1 MEIGIFFLLI
11 SNFIFIYCQNNT
23 RNIEINSS
31 SIIDIDVLQISYE
44 LAYKESYSLVVII
57 KTINDLDFSVSFPAK
72 LKSVKSKLEFNLNC
86 HNVSVTEIECYT
98 EKDVKFDLKD
108 KYYFYYNRGEKGKYT
123 MEENDIYEDFKQ
135 VNLIFKPEMYT
146 DLIMY
151 KDHRKVIGLN
161 NRKIVGGGYLYLA
174 RKNKKLLHKPADG
187 FNQNLELN
195 NFIIHGGIT
204 SGIPPCTLA
213 SYKEAINRGYLLVDA
228 NLQFT
233 QDKIPII
240 CNQDNL
246 ENING
251 GKGKINEISFS
262 NLQKIDLGTKFDKR
276 YKNEKI
282 LSFEELLK
290 LCKENNIIIDLNLSH
305 LDFQKYFE
313 NTNDYSKAIIDI
325 IEKYDMFNSIIFE
338 EGTNDKIISKLI
350 ELKNYICVS
359 ISNINSIQDMENMKN
374 KYPNSKR
381 IIYNIGNI
389 AANKIDKKTIKYGLS
404 LGKKIKVSDVIDDI
418 NIAKDLLSLGVNFIT
433 TNKLEP
439 FLIDNEYEWPIL
451 LRCNQFDILVD
462 CRLGKE
468 IKLYDNAVYNIYY
481 TKNIYN
487 LYEDIVD
494 KPIGEF
500 KYLDT
505 KQLDDR
511 FYKVKKFDFEKGDID
526 LDITFA
532 IKVGK
537 KLRGKVGPDYDNVKD
552 CYLYDFSCD
561 GNNLLNISCK
571 IDKNNKT
578 VKFNG
583 NYTIHSIDYYSWNKT
598 VPLVK
603 TNSIFGNINE
613 NNKLIYFSTVLFI
626 IIATCVVI
634 FIIFKGKNKKDFS
647 KIKIDDKTFK

>member
-262 NLQKIDLGTKFDKR
+262 NLQKIDLGTKFYKR
-276 YKNEKI
+276 
-282 LSFEELLK
+282 
-290 LCKENNIIIDLNLSH
+290 
-305 LDFQKYFE
+305 
-313 NTNDYSKAIIDI
+313 
-325 IEKYDMFNSIIFE
+325 
-338 EGTNDKIISKLI
+338 
-350 ELKNYICVS
+350 
-359 ISNINSIQDMENMKN
+359 
-374 KYPNSKR
+374 
-381 IIYNIGNI
+381 
-389 AANKIDKKTIKYGLS
+389 
-404 LGKKIKVSDVIDDI
+404 
-418 NIAKDLLSLGVNFIT
+418 
-433 TNKLEP
+433 
-439 FLIDNEYEWPIL
+439 
-451 LRCNQFDILVD
+451 
-462 CRLGKE
+462 
-468 IKLYDNAVYNIYY
+468 
-481 TKNIYN
+481 
-487 LYEDIVD
+487 
-494 KPIGEF
+494 
-500 KYLDT
+500 
-505 KQLDDR
+505 
-511 FYKVKKFDFEKGDID
+511 
-526 LDITFA
+526 
-532 IKVGK
+532 
-537 KLRGKVGPDYDNVKD
+537 
-552 CYLYDFSCD
+552 
-561 GNNLLNISCK
+561 
-571 IDKNNKT
+571 
-578 VKFNG
+578 
-583 NYTIHSIDYYSWNKT
+583 
-598 VPLVK
+598 
-603 TNSIFGNINE
+603 
-613 NNKLIYFSTVLFI
+613 
-626 IIATCVVI
+626 
-634 FIIFKGKNKKDFS
+634 
-647 KIKIDDKTFK
+647 